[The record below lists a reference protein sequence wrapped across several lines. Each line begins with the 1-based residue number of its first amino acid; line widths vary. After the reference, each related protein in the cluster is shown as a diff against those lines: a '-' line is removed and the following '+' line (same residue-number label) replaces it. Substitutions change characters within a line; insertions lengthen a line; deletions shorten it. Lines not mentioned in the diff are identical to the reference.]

1 MNKNFEILEE
11 KYPNAIE
18 LYNNAKNADYSEE
31 VVRAYID
38 TAIDGNDIIAFKK
51 DDRFYYVN
59 SRYNPDDAAKVW
71 ADRMKDS
78 NPMSIYIIFGLGN
91 GMHIRE
97 LLKIIGETAVI
108 IAVEPCTEAFNIV
121 MNEIDISDILAD
133 DRFILAVNGI
143 TDEIYNEFL
152 GVMLNYGNYQLVQ
165 IHSLPNYNKVFT
177 DAYREIYDIYKA
189 SGEVV
194 VLDRNTHIM
203 FADEFIVNMLK
214 NIPDMIEQYTI
225 NELKEQFDKVN
236 LTDIPAIIVSAGP
249 SLDKNIEDIKLA
261 VGKAFIIAVDTA
273 LKPVLNAGIIPDIT
287 ITVDPHKPLTV
298 IDHELATGI
307 PVVTCNDGNYKLIE
321 KMKNKI
327 FYFCEPDS
335 YVYDIYQRY
344 AGVKISPL
352 ETGGSVANNAFS
364 LARYLGFK
372 TIILVGQDLAFA
384 GEQSHASLVYGEGI
398 NRKSLTR
405 KTGEVL
411 VEGIDGKQIP
421 TMKNM
426 EMYLRWF
433 EKQIK
438 MYPDT
443 TVIDATEGGA
453 LKKGAILMTLKEAIE
468 KYCNREINFK
478 ELIDGAEPAFDGEQ
492 KKKIIEEFM
501 GIPERASVV
510 KKKCEQ
516 GVRDYNKF
524 YELYKKGKTKEII
537 KYTEKLEK
545 INNITN
551 EDVIFDF
558 ISIYTAWDNFEVME
572 DVFSFKKDEE
582 EEIREIVDKGVKML
596 ESYEKAID
604 KLLEDIH
611 ILTDVYV

>member
-18 LYNNAKNADYSEE
+18 LYNDGKNADYSEE

-38 TAIDGNDIIAFKK
+38 TAIDGNYIMAFKK

-97 LLKIIGETAVI
+97 LLKNIGETAVI

-143 TDEIYNEFL
+143 TDGIYNEFM
-152 GVMLNYGNYQLVQ
+152 GCMLNYSNYQLVQ

-307 PVVTCNDGNYKLIE
+307 PIVTCDDGNYKLIE

-327 FYFCEPDS
+327 FYFGQPGS
-335 YVYDIYQRY
+335 YIYDIYQRY
-344 AGVKISPL
+344 AGVEVSPL

-384 GEQSHASLVYGEGI
+384 GEQSHASSVYGEEI

-501 GIPERASVV
+501 EIPERASAIR
-510 KKKCEQ
+510 KKCEQ

-524 YELYKKGKTKEII
+524 YELYKKGKTNEII

-551 EDVIFDF
+551 EDVMFDF

-572 DVFSFKKDEE
+572 DVFSFKKNEE

>member
-11 KYPNAIE
+11 KYPEAIE
-18 LYNNAKNADYSEE
+18 FYNDGKNADYSEE

-307 PVVTCNDGNYKLIE
+307 PIVTCDDGNYKLIE

-327 FYFCEPDS
+327 FYFGQPGS
-335 YVYDIYQRY
+335 YIYDIYQRY
-344 AGVKISPL
+344 AGVEVSPL

-384 GEQSHASLVYGEGI
+384 GEQSHASLVYGEEI

-443 TVIDATEGGA
+443 MVIDATEGGA

>member
-11 KYPNAIE
+11 KYPEAIE
-18 LYNNAKNADYSEE
+18 LYNDGKNADYSEE

-59 SRYNPDDAAKVW
+59 SRYNPDEAAKVW

-78 NPMSIYIIFGLGN
+78 NPMSLYIIFGLGN

-307 PVVTCNDGNYKLIE
+307 PIVTCDDGNYKLIE

-327 FYFCEPDS
+327 FYFGQPGS
-335 YVYDIYQRY
+335 YIYDIYQRY
-344 AGVKISPL
+344 AGVEVSPL

-384 GEQSHASLVYGEGI
+384 GEQSHASSVYGEEI

-510 KKKCEQ
+510 RKKCEQ

-524 YELYKKGKTKEII
+524 YELYKKGKTNEII

-558 ISIYTAWDNFEVME
+558 ISIYNARDNFEVME

-582 EEIREIVDKGVKML
+582 DEIREIVDKGVKML

>member
-18 LYNNAKNADYSEE
+18 LYNDGENTDYSEE

-38 TAIDGNDIIAFKK
+38 TAIDGSDIIAFKK

-59 SRYNPDDAAKVW
+59 SRYNPEEAAKVW

-78 NPMSIYIIFGLGN
+78 NPMSLYIIFGLGN

-97 LLKIIGETAVI
+97 LLKNVGETAFV
-108 IAVEPCTEAFNIV
+108 IAVEPSAEAFNIV
-121 MNEIDISDILAD
+121 MNEIDISDILSD

-143 TDEIYNEFL
+143 TDGIYNEFL
-152 GVMLNYGNYQLVQ
+152 GVMLGYSNYELVQ
-165 IHSLPNYNKVFT
+165 IHSVPNYNKVFVEK
-177 DAYREIYDIYKA
+177 YKEVYDLYKTA
-189 SGEVV
+189 GEQVIMN
-194 VLDRNTHIM
+194 RNTCVLY
-203 FADEFIVNMLK
+203 ADEFIVNRLN

-225 NELKEQFDKVN
+225 NGLKEQIGKVD

-249 SLDKNIEDIKLA
+249 SLDKNVEDIKQA
-261 VGKAFIIAVDTA
+261 VGKAFILVVDTA

-384 GEQSHASLVYGEGI
+384 GEQSHASSVYGEEI

-501 GIPERASVV
+501 EIPERVSAIRR
-510 KKKCEQ
+510 KCEQ

-524 YELYKKGKTKEII
+524 YELYKKGKNNEII

-545 INNITN
+545 INNMMN
-551 EDVIFDF
+551 EDAIFDL
-558 ISIYTAWDNFEVME
+558 ISIYNMKDNYDVLKEVY
-572 DVFSFKKDEE
+572 SFKKNEE

-611 ILTDVYV
+611 ILTDVYA

>member
-97 LLKIIGETAVI
+97 LLKNVGETAFV
-108 IAVEPCTEAFNIV
+108 IAVEPSAEAFNIV
-121 MNEIDISDILAD
+121 MNEIDISDILSD

-143 TDEIYNEFL
+143 TDGIYNEFL
-152 GVMLNYGNYQLVQ
+152 GGMLNYSNYQLVQ
-165 IHSLPNYNKVFT
+165 IHSIPNYNKVFT
-177 DAYREIYDIYKA
+177 DKYKELYATYKA
-189 SGEVV
+189 AGELV
-194 VLDRNTHIM
+194 VLDRNTHIR
-203 FADEFIVNMLK
+203 FAGEFITNMLK
-214 NIPDMIEQYTI
+214 NFPDMLNQYTI
-225 NELKEQFDKVN
+225 NSLRDNFKKED
-236 LTDIPAIIVSAGP
+236 LTDVPAIVVAAGP
-249 SLDKNIEDIKLA
+249 SLDKNIEELKNA
-261 VGKAFIIAVDTA
+261 VGKAFIIVVDTA
-273 LKPVLNAGIIPDIT
+273 LKPVLNAGITPDIT

-298 IDHELATGI
+298 IDHEEVKNLPI
-307 PVVTCNDGNYKLIE
+307 VSCVDGNYKILTQ
-321 KMKNKI
+321 MKNKI
-327 FYFCEPDS
+327 FYFFDNYS
-335 YVYDIYQRY
+335 YIHDVYERHT
-344 AGVKISPL
+344 GVDVSGL
-352 ETGGSVANNAFS
+352 ETGGSVSNNAFS

-384 GEQSHASLVYGEGI
+384 GDKSHASSTYSEKVNKQSKLKKG
-398 NRKSLTR
+398 
-405 KTGEVL
+405 GEVF
-411 VEGIDGKQIP
+411 VEGIDGKQIS

-438 MYPDT
+438 IYPDT
-443 TVIDATEGGA
+443 KVIDATEGGA
-453 LKKGAILMTLKEAIE
+453 LKKGTEIMTLKEAVERECHREVRFKAIIDEAKPAFTDEEKIE
-468 KYCNREINFK
+468 VIKEFK
-478 ELIDGAEPAFDGEQ
+478 EIPSRI
-492 KKKIIEEFM
+492 KKF
-501 GIPERASVV
+501 R
-510 KKKCEQ
+510 KKCEQ

-524 YELYKKGKTKEII
+524 YELYKNGKSQEMIR
-537 KYTEKLEK
+537 YSEKLERV
-545 INNITN
+545 NNIMEEDLIFELITMYN
-551 EDVIFDF
+551 EK
-558 ISIYTAWDNFEVME
+558 DNFDVME
-572 DVFSFKKDEE
+572 DIFNFKKDED
-582 EEIREIVDKGVKML
+582 EEIRDIVDKGVKML

-604 KLLEDIH
+604 SLLEDIH
-611 ILTDVYV
+611 ILTDVYS

>member
-11 KYPNAIE
+11 KYPEAIE
-18 LYNNAKNADYSEE
+18 LYNDGKNADYSEE

-38 TAIDGNDIIAFKK
+38 TAIDGNDIMAFKK

-97 LLKIIGETAVI
+97 LLKIIGETAFV
-108 IAVEPCTEAFNIV
+108 IAVEPCAEAFNIV
-121 MNEIDISDILAD
+121 MNEMDISDILAD

-143 TDEIYNEFL
+143 TDGIYNEFL
-152 GVMLNYGNYQLVQ
+152 GGVLNYSNYQLVQ

-194 VLDRNTHIM
+194 VLDRNTYIK
-203 FADEFIVNMLK
+203 FADEFIENMLK
-214 NIPDMIEQYTI
+214 NIPNMIEQYTI
-225 NELKEQFDKVN
+225 NELKEQFSKVDI
-236 LTDIPAIIVSAGP
+236 TDVPAIVVSAGP

-261 VGKAFIIAVDTA
+261 VGKAFVIVVDTA
-273 LKPVLNAGIIPDIT
+273 LKPVLNRGIVPDIT

-307 PVVTCNDGNYKLIE
+307 PIVACNDGNYRLIE

-327 FYFCEPDS
+327 FYFCQPGS
-335 YVYDIYQRY
+335 YIYDIYKRY
-344 AGVKISPL
+344 AGVEVSAL
-352 ETGGSVANNAFS
+352 DTGGSVANNAFS

-384 GEQSHASLVYGEGI
+384 GEQSHASSTYGE
-398 NRKSLTR
+398 NVNKKSVTR
-405 KTGEVL
+405 RTGEMFVD
-411 VEGIDGKQIP
+411 GIDGKP
-421 TMKNM
+421 VATVKNM

-433 EKQIK
+433 EKQIRI
-438 MYPDT
+438 YPEI
-443 TVIDATEGGA
+443 TVVDATEGGA
-453 LKKGAILMTLKEAIE
+453 LKKGAEIMTLKDAIE
-468 KYCNREINFK
+468 KYCSKEIDFK
-478 ELIDGAEPAFDGEQ
+478 KLIDNTQPIFDDAQ

-501 GIPERASVV
+501 EIPERASVIR
-510 KKKCEQ
+510 KKCEQ

-524 YELYKKGKTKEII
+524 YELYKKGKTNEII

-545 INNITN
+545 INNIMN

-558 ISIYTAWDNFEVME
+558 ISIYTAKDNFEVME
-572 DVFSFKKDEE
+572 DVFSFKKDED

-604 KLLEDIH
+604 SLLNDIH
-611 ILTDVYV
+611 ILTDVYG

>member
-1 MNKNFEILEE
+1 M
-11 KYPNAIE
+11 
-18 LYNNAKNADYSEE
+18 
-31 VVRAYID
+31 
-38 TAIDGNDIIAFKK
+38 
-51 DDRFYYVN
+51 
-59 SRYNPDDAAKVW
+59 
-71 ADRMKDS
+71 
-78 NPMSIYIIFGLGN
+78 
-91 GMHIRE
+91 
-97 LLKIIGETAVI
+97 
-108 IAVEPCTEAFNIV
+108 
-121 MNEIDISDILAD
+121 
-133 DRFILAVNGI
+133 
-143 TDEIYNEFL
+143 
-152 GVMLNYGNYQLVQ
+152 
-165 IHSLPNYNKVFT
+165 
-177 DAYREIYDIYKA
+177 
-189 SGEVV
+189 
-194 VLDRNTHIM
+194 LDRNTHIM

-307 PVVTCNDGNYKLIE
+307 PIVTCDDGNYKLIE

-327 FYFCEPDS
+327 FYFGQPGS
-335 YVYDIYQRY
+335 YIYDIYQRY
-344 AGVKISPL
+344 AGVEVSPL

-384 GEQSHASLVYGEGI
+384 GEQSHASLVYGEEI

-443 TVIDATEGGA
+443 MVIDATEGGA